1 MERLAMNADHRSR
14 CAWVPD
20 NDALYQAYHDEE
32 WGVPVHDDRRLFEAL
47 VLDGAQAGLSWR
59 AILVR
64 RPAYR
69 EAFLHFD
76 IERVA
81 QFGPA
86 EEARLL
92 QNPGIIRNRAK
103 IHAAVLNAR
112 ATLALQQE
120 RGSLDRFL
128 WAFVGGVPKR
138 NRWTRGDEVPS
149 YSDESRAMSRE
160 LRRRGFTF
168 VGPVICYAFMQ
179 AAGLVLDHEVSCF
192 RYREL

>member
-1 MERLAMNADHRSR
+1 MNGDDWSR

-59 AILVR
+59 SILVR

-69 EAFLHFD
+69 EAFAQFE

-81 QFGPA
+81 AFGA
-86 EEARLL
+86 EDEARLL
-92 QNPGIIRNRAK
+92 QDPGIIRNRAK

-112 ATLALQQE
+112 AALKVQE
-120 RGSLDRFL
+120 EAGSLDRFL
-128 WAFVGGVPKR
+128 WQFVDGAPRR
-138 NRWTRGDEVPS
+138 NRWTHGDALPT
-149 YSDESRAMSRE
+149 ESEESQAMSRE
-160 LRRRGFTF
+160 LRRRGFSF

-179 AAGLVLDHEVSCF
+179 AEGLIQDHDVSCF
-192 RYREL
+192 RYQEL